1 MTDIVDAATWLTAQ
15 RKLLAAEKA
24 LQTER
29 DQLALAYPM
38 DWVRRHDE
46 Y

>member
-1 MTDIVDAATWLTAQ
+1 MTDIVAAATWLTAQ

-29 DQLALAYPM
+29 DQLALTYPM